1 MILQELNKVWGK
13 FDVESG
19 RKQPLVAHLTDVAA
33 VFEQIM
39 DGALFQRHFQR
50 VLGRPLSETLRER
63 LCVLALW
70 HDYGKISPKFQLKY
84 REKIE
89 KLTPKRSIN
98 HIDTAFNLSSIRY
111 KGKIWNELLDVM
123 HFWENEDQKRIL
135 HDYLTWVILAHHGA
149 VPTQE
154 RCDMAQD
161 NSSRKCWERGVNLDP
176 QKALG
181 ELAALSQRWYPGLL
195 PPAGCRRS
203 PASSIFLRGR

>member
-70 HDYGKISPKFQLKY
+70 HDYGKISPKFYINQMIISKNPQFTGISARQQL
-84 REKIE
+84 EFTTHLL
-89 KLTPKRSIN
+89 LT
-98 HIDTAFNLSSIRY
+98 D
-111 KGKIWNELLDVM
+111 
-123 HFWENEDQKRIL
+123 
-135 HDYLTWVILAHHGA
+135 
-149 VPTQE
+149 
-154 RCDMAQD
+154 
-161 NSSRKCWERGVNLDP
+161 
-176 QKALG
+176 
-181 ELAALSQRWYPGLL
+181 
-195 PPAGCRRS
+195 
-203 PASSIFLRGR
+203 